1 MRKLFGGAIFLS
13 FLAAPLSAQSPVSE
27 PVDTGYVDYHDSPL
41 TLPLGIGLRMPEYDR
56 VDGLSLPWG
65 PRLELGEWLR
75 VDALMTYR
83 SHIGDFDPTLNAR
96 FTAKQGHELTLF
108 ASRGTFTNDDWI
120 RGNVANTLASFG
132 VGSDARNYFRAD
144 RAEARLK
151 PVARMGALAVNAM
164 VGGRFENDWSTG
176 SLTPASTPWSIVG
189 RTDTLKMRR
198 PNQPVTRGHIASGL
212 AGVGFSIEETAL
224 TGKLGLTLERAF
236 KAPVGTI
243 CTVVYTRT
251 PILCTRRSASD
262 FSQVTAEANVTFA
275 TFGGQ
280 TFTAR
285 AHALIPAGGLLP
297 QQRYGYLG
305 GAGTLATVNLL
316 ALGGDRL
323 FYAQGDYYIPVTK
336 IRLPFLGS
344 PYVDLRYATG
354 NAGIG
359 MMPALIQNI
368 GVGVGISYLRMDYTI
383 DPAGSRS
390 PASKR
395 SDFSIGLSLN
405 R

>member
-13 FLAAPLSAQSPVSE
+13 LLASPLSAQAPVSE

-75 VDALMTYR
+75 VDALATYR
-83 SHIGDFDPTLNAR
+83 SHIGEFDPTLNAR

-132 VGSDARNYFRAD
+132 AGSDARNYFRAD
-144 RAEARLK
+144 RVETRLK

-176 SLTPASTPWSIVG
+176 SLTPTSTPWSIVG

-236 KAPVGTI
+236 KAPVGAI

-251 PILCTRRSASD
+251 PILCTRRSVSD
-262 FSQVTAEANVTFA
+262 FSQVTAEANVTFP
-275 TFGGQ
+275 TFGAQ

-297 QQRYGYLG
+297 PQRYGYLG

-323 FYAQGDYYIPVTK
+323 FYAQGDYYIPVNR

-344 PYVDLRYATG
+344 PYVDLRYAAG

-359 MMPALIQNI
+359 MMPALIQNV

-383 DPAGSRS
+383 DPAGTRS